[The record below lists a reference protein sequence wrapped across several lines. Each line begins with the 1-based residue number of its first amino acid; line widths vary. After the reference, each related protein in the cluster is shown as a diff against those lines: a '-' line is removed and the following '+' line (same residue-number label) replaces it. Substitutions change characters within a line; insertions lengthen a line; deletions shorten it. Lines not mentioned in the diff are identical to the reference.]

1 MHRFLQQ
8 LLSWSLII
16 LLYTPSMAFVC
27 TTNCWSSPHLTRQSS
42 IIRLPTTAVS
52 SNDQDATAPLDHNR
66 AKAWQHVKKPL
77 LRIGG
82 KGATKSHGN
91 SLRQLL
97 DQHTVVKVK
106 VNTGPDNSLES
117 ASDVLKQ
124 LAIDSGADADI
135 ELIHIRNSDNTIMFG
150 SAGSLEMIDNGA
162 FPPPPPISR
171 EEYLKNQ
178 EADRKQI
185 E

>member
-1 MHRFLQQ
+1 MYRFLQQ
-8 LLSWSLII
+8 LLSCLII
-16 LLYTPSMAFVC
+16 LLTPSMAFVC
-27 TTNCWSSPHLTRQSS
+27 TTNCQTSPHLTRQSS
-42 IIRLPTTAVS
+42 IIRLSTTSVS
-52 SNDQDATAPLDHNR
+52 NKDATAPLDGNR
-66 AKAWQHVKKPL
+66 AKAWQHAKKPL

-106 VNTGPDNSLES
+106 VNSGPFDGSLES
-117 ASDVLKQ
+117 ASEVLKQ

-135 ELIHIRNSDNTIMFG
+135 ELIHIRNSDNIIMFG

-162 FPPPPPISR
+162 FPPPPPVSR
-171 EEYLKNQ
+171 EQYLKNQ
-178 EADRKQI
+178 EADRNLAA
-185 E
+185 